1 MGLFGFQIGHLAA
14 FQASQDAPWKVVEL
28 ARRHS
33 DHYISSTGLREDFF
47 EKLLVAF
54 GASGSH
60 PTVCQLGR
68 QACRIETVLCGEAL
82 SVEDGSQEDAISAA
96 ERIQISL
103 VEEAATS
110 RQGAWLEGDHDAA
123 LGELFT

>member
-1 MGLFGFQIGHLAA
+1 MGLFGFQIAHSATL
-14 FQASQDAPWKVVEL
+14 QPSQEAPWKVVEL
-28 ARRHS
+28 ARRHG
-33 DHYISSTGLREDFF
+33 DHYISCTGLREDLF

-60 PTVCQLGR
+60 PTVCQLCR
-68 QACRIETVLCGEAL
+68 QACRIETVLCSEAL

-96 ERIQISL
+96 ERIQIGL
-103 VEEAATS
+103 IEEAATS